1 MNAFLPARLNPAVAA
16 FVLCLASVPA
26 QGEEPGRFILKE
38 TGDNT
43 FIRLDSYSGAVS
55 HCSSA
60 AGEWS
65 CKSVKDDRAALHEE
79 IAKLRKENADLKTR
93 LAKARDVE
101 PETTLTLPSEADL
114 DRWMNLVEKYF
125 ERFLSFIR
133 KLEQKQDG
141 EAI

>member
-1 MNAFLPARLNPAVAA
+1 MNAFLPARLNLTVAA
-16 FVLCLASVPA
+16 FVLGLASVPA
-26 QGEEPGRFILKE
+26 QGEEPGRFVLKE

-79 IAKLRKENADLKTR
+79 IAKLKKENGDLKAR

-101 PETTLTLPSEADL
+101 PESRLTMPSEADL
-114 DRWMNLVEKYF
+114 DRWMDLVEKYF